1 MKKRFLAVVLCL
13 ALVLSLMA
21 GCSKKDGSS
30 ASSDESE
37 ALTAETIKIGV
48 IYNGQLNKI
57 APASELTTSQVG
69 EFMMG
74 VKE

>member
-48 IYNGQLNKI
+48 I
-57 APASELTTSQVG
+57 
-69 EFMMG
+69 
-74 VKE
+74 